1 MRKLKTR
8 GKAQPLTLP
17 ERHLLLTGKCWPSK
31 GTWRDQGESNFR
43 AFGLISPAG
52 RDELRALWEANKETL
67 IAEWKAAGHKRRCWA
82 DLEFSKK
89 RRIDHGQAES

>member
-17 ERHLLLTGKCWPSK
+17 EKHLLLTGKCWPLK

-43 AFGLISPAG
+43 AFTLISPAG
-52 RDELRALWEANKETL
+52 RDELRALWEAHRDEL
-67 IAEWKAAGHKRRCWA
+67 MHEWTESGRKGSPWAAS
-82 DLEFSKK
+82 EFSKK
-89 RRIDHGQAES
+89 RRHDHGEAES